1 MTKEISLLAVYYVF
15 SKTFSFAGTIYL
27 LRDLD
32 LIEIRNFIVLDNPE
46 KRTKISGGFYMLNII
61 NKPTYK

>member
-1 MTKEISLLAVYYVF
+1 MTKEISLLAVYYAF

-46 KRTKISGGFYMLNII
+46 KRAKISGVYMLRL
-61 NKPTYK
+61 